1 MSALLYKQTGHWR
14 IWLCFIGAAA
24 IHLGAVALAER
35 EPIAPTPMT
44 TDQDKG
50 ITLEF
55 MPPTAEPPPDPVE
68 PVPEPP
74 PLTNQ
79 ETPVVEDNVTPP
91 PIRQHV
97 ERTQPLV
104 RQTTQSFSGPANL
117 GAAKVLALV
126 APRPEYPYEA
136 RRQKLTGS
144 GVALLSIDRGSGA
157 VTSVQIAQ
165 TTGNAIL
172 DNAAVSGFRR
182 WRFKPGTVAAVRA
195 PITFTLTGASY

>member
-14 IWLCFIGAAA
+14 IWLCFIAAAA
-24 IHLGAVALAER
+24 IHLGAVALAQR
-35 EPIAPTPMT
+35 EPIPVTPTT
-44 TDQDKG
+44 TDKDV
-50 ITLEF
+50 ILEYT
-55 MPPTAEPPPDPVE
+55 PPDLEPPPPDPVE
-68 PVPEPP
+68 PPSAPP
-74 PLTNQ
+74 PLTIQ
-79 ETPVVEDNVTPP
+79 ETPFVEEDVTPP
-91 PIRQHV
+91 PVPRHLD
-97 ERTQPLV
+97 RMQPLV
-104 RQTTQSFSGPANL
+104 RQTTQNFSGPANL
-117 GAAKVLALV
+117 GAAKILALV

-144 GVALLSIDRGSGA
+144 GVALLLVDRGSGA
-157 VTSVQIAQ
+157 VTNVQIAQ